1 MNSHKADSKASSTH
15 KEPAIHWPIWLF
27 FWLAISV
34 FWFVTLGLRDLIHP
48 DEGRYAELSLEM
60 LQSGDWITPRL
71 NGLLYFEKPAANWN
85 EANPIGNG
93 RMGAMLFGEPDTDS
107 ITLFTG
113 YYILTYTNLLISLKI
128 YKNGRK
134 RNY

>member
-1 MNSHKADSKASSTH
+1 MRT
-15 KEPAIHWPIWLF
+15 LYV
-27 FWLAISV
+27 LIS
-34 FWFVTLGLRDLIHP
+34 F
-48 DEGRYAELSLEM
+48 M
-60 LQSGDWITPRL
+60 LVL
-71 NGLLYFEKPAANWN
+71 
-85 EANPIGNG
+85 
-93 RMGAMLFGEPDTDS
+93 GEPDTDN